1 MPPKKRRAKPK
12 PAPTRVSPHVSAQNA
27 PVGPLQEL
35 PPEICSMVCGFLP
48 QHDLAIAARIS
59 RTFRREAQRQLFH
72 TVDLTGERA
81 VWLWRWCIAIN
92 WTTFLAPYVRAL
104 YVEVPDADR
113 FRLEMAPD
121 ADRFLRALRKCTK
134 VIDYRLTKVSG
145 EAPYNCGLDCQ
156 WLLSEGRFRLTTL
169 RNAYLTDSE
178 LTPVLAR
185 QQSDIRIL
193 DLPALRLGSDWNSF
207 PVPAGG
213 LPHLVALGLD
223 GTRAPRLLPAG
234 RRLRR
239 MQLYGDFD
247 VDLDHGYLTI
257 LGRFSDSMTAL
268 SLVHFKLFQLSKSLA
283 SLAEFLPN
291 LVHLALNDVSKKD
304 YLAIWARHMFPQSN
318 AASAQPILDG
328 IHLFHRLETLVL
340 YTYHTAPR
348 VFRDYSGDMQTPSMR
363 AFGSSLLARN
373 PRLQQIHLGVFDLA
387 LAPKVLSPEELRRT
401 RVCEVTCSLRRG
413 NTAGEILVED
423 GIGFEFDRVSGFWDA

>member
-12 PAPTRVSPHVSAQNA
+12 PAPARVSPPASAQNA

-35 PPEICSMVCGFLP
+35 PPEICSMAGSADFFPDTTWPLPPGFLAHSDERHRDNSSTP
-48 QHDLAIAARIS
+48 STSPANALRGS
-59 RTFRREAQRQLFH
+59 G
-72 TVDLTGERA
+72 VGVSPLTGRPSSPH
-81 VWLWRWCIAIN
+81 
-92 WTTFLAPYVRAL
+92 T
-104 YVEVPDADR
+104 

-134 VIDYRLTKVSG
+134 VTDYRLTKVSG

-185 QQSDIRIL
+185 QQSNIRIL
-193 DLPALRLGSDWNSF
+193 DLPALRLGSNWHSF
-207 PVPAGG
+207 PVPAAG
-213 LPHLVALGLD
+213 LPHLIALGLD
-223 GTRAPRLLPAG
+223 GTTAPRFLPAA

-247 VDLDHGYLTI
+247 VDLDHEYLTV
-257 LGRFSDSMTAL
+257 LGRFSDSLTTL
-268 SLVHFKLFQLSKSLA
+268 SLVHFKLTRLAKSFA
-283 SLAEFLPN
+283 PLAEFLPH
-291 LVHLALNDVSKKD
+291 LVHLALNDVSKKAD
-304 YLAIWARHMFPQSN
+304 LAGNIWPRYMVTQRDG
-318 AASAQPILDG
+318 SAQPILEG

-340 YTYHTAPR
+340 YTYHATPR
-348 VFRDYSGDMQTPSMR
+348 VFRDYSSDAPTLTPSMR

-373 PRLQQIHLGVFDLA
+373 PHLRQVHLGVFDLA
-387 LAPKVLSPEELRRT
+387 LAPKVLSPAEIHRT

-413 NTAGEILVED
+413 NTAGKILVED
-423 GIGFEFDRVSGFWDA
+423 GIGFEFDRVSGFWDS